1 MDIKLEGYDLYI
13 RPGVTDMRKGAT
25 GLAYIVQN
33 EMRLRPFD
41 KAVFVFCGRSR
52 KTIKAIVWDRNGW
65 VELIKRL
72 ECNQTFRW
80 PTSTEEATRIS
91 VDQLVGL
98 LKGNDV
104 WRSFPTFHPQLVG

>member
-1 MDIKLEGYDLYI
+1 MDIRLEEYEFYI
-13 RPGVTDMRKGAT
+13 RPNFTDMRKGAT

-33 EMRLRPFD
+33 EMQLQPFD

-65 VELIKRL
+65 MEIIKRL

-80 PTSTEEATRIS
+80 PTSTEEAARIS
-91 VDQLVGL
+91 VDQLAGL

-104 WRSFPTFHPQLVG
+104 WRIFPTFLPQLVG

>member
-33 EMRLRPFD
+33 EMQLRPFD